1 MKKGNKLAG
10 LRTYNAIN
18 ALNVRDLNSLKIG
31 RANYML
37 FIRNLFQMNCYRYFK
52 VKRGRE
58 RERERERERGEGG
71 REEGREKEGRG
82 GEGKGGERVL
92 VRK

>member
-37 FIRNLFQMNCYRYFK
+37 FIRNLFQMNCYR
-52 VKRGRE
+52 
-58 RERERERERGEGG
+58 
-71 REEGREKEGRG
+71 
-82 GEGKGGERVL
+82 
-92 VRK
+92 